1 MKRTN
6 SIKSWSLDDRPREK
20 LMSKGTESLSDSEL
34 LAIILGSG
42 NKNQSA
48 VDLAREILN
57 SCKNNLNT
65 LGKMFLSDLK
75 NFEGVGDAKAI
86 SVIAAMELG
95 RRRKVEDISN
105 KKIIKS
111 SKDVFDLFH
120 PILTDKAHEE
130 FWIILLNNSNV
141 VIDKLRTSQGGTT
154 GTVMD
159 VKLIMKHTLS
169 CLAQGIVIVH
179 NHPSGSIHP
188 SNSDINITN
197 KIKQAASFFDI
208 KLLDHIIVGGDNYYS
223 FADNES
229 L

>member
-20 LMSKGTESLSDSEL
+20 LMNKGTETLSDSEL

-42 NKNQSA
+42 NKNKSA
-48 VDLAREILN
+48 VGLAREILN
-57 SCKNNLNT
+57 SCKNSLNI
-65 LGKMFLSDLK
+65 LGKLHLSDLK
-75 NFEGVGDAKAI
+75 KFEGVGDAKAI

-95 RRRKVEDISN
+95 RRRKIGDIAN
-105 KKIIKS
+105 KKTITS
-111 SKDVFDLFH
+111 SKDVFDLFQ
-120 PILTDKAHEE
+120 PLLADKVYEE
-130 FWIILLNNSNV
+130 FWIILLNNSNI
-141 VIDKLRTSQGGTT
+141 VIDKLKTSQGGTT

-159 VKLIMKHTLS
+159 VKLIMKHALS
-169 CLAQGIVIVH
+169 CLAQGMVIVH

-188 SNSDINITN
+188 SNADIKITN
-197 KIKQAASFFDI
+197 KIKEASSFFDI